1 MYAWRTV
8 DVITYGGKRCMAN
21 IPVRDNK
28 IPTQNRPQKPPAAPY
43 NRQVPYGQQSMP
55 PRMQHGVPQQR
66 PMQQPRSNYPA
77 GNMRQSGY
85 PARPMP
91 PRAATEQLRPIK
103 AQPSKSASGKKQKS
117 KRQKK
122 DYSKLKDFLLS
133 FTISLVLF
141 GIAAIIV
148 CNALISLFT

>member
-1 MYAWRTV
+1 
-8 DVITYGGKRCMAN
+8 MAN
-21 IPVRDNK
+21 IPIRENQT
-28 IPTQNRPQKPPAAPY
+28 PPQNRPQKRPAAPY
-43 NRQVPYGQQSMP
+43 NYQAPYGRQSMP
-55 PRMQHGVPQQR
+55 PRIQHGVPQQR
-66 PMQQPRSNYPA
+66 PVQQPRQSSPA

-91 PRAATEQLRPIK
+91 PRAATEHLRPIK
-103 AQPSKSASGKKQKS
+103 SQPGKTVSSKKQKG

-133 FTISLVLF
+133 FSISLVLF